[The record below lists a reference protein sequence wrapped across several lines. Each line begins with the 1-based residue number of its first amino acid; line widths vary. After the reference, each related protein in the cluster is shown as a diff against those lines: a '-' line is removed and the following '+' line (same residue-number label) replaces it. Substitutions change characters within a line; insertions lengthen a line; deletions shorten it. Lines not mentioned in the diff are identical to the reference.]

1 MNLDHLLTGRRNQ
14 QSPPLPHAERLP
26 NPFLGGG
33 DGGGETSR
41 RTAGLG
47 AMASKQQSQKAST
60 IPGTG
65 TGTTAQAAQQPQQ
78 PQEPQ
83 PQEQPD
89 DSMNE
94 LSKLLGLYD
103 SEYDQAQRHLG
114 GHGEEASRKE
124 APRKVI
130 RKVSAGG
137 LCVMTHQDL
146 LY

>member
-1 MNLDHLLTGRRNQ
+1 MNLDEHLLTGRRNQ

-33 DGGGETSR
+33 GGGGGGEASR

-65 TGTTAQAAQQPQQ
+65 TGTTAKATQQ
-78 PQEPQ
+78 PQ

-103 SEYDQAQRHLG
+103 SEYDQAQRHLD

-124 APRKVI
+124 APRKQV
-130 RKVSAGG
+130 RP
-137 LCVMTHQDL
+137 
-146 LY
+146 

>member
-26 NPFLGGG
+26 NLFLGGG

-41 RTAGLG
+41 PTAGLG

-65 TGTTAQAAQQPQQ
+65 TTAQAAQQ
-78 PQEPQ
+78 PQ

-114 GHGEEASRKE
+114 GHGEEASRKVV
-124 APRKVI
+124 RKVVK
-130 RKVSAGG
+130 KVSAGG

>member
-1 MNLDHLLTGRRNQ
+1 MRWQNKTLFFCEMNLDHLLTGRRNQ

-33 DGGGETSR
+33 GGGGDEANR

-47 AMASKQQSQKAST
+47 AMASMQPSQKAST
-60 IPGTG
+60 TSIPGTG
-65 TGTTAQAAQQPQQ
+65 PTAQAVQP
-78 PQEPQ
+78 PQ

-103 SEYDQAQRHLG
+103 SEYDQAQRHLD

-124 APRKVI
+124 APRKVRI
-130 RKVSAGG
+130 RKKVRP
-137 LCVMTHQDL
+137 
-146 LY
+146 

>member
-26 NPFLGGG
+26 NPFLGGAG
-33 DGGGETSR
+33 GGGGGGETSR

-65 TGTTAQAAQQPQQ
+65 TTARASQQ
-78 PQEPQ
+78 PQ

-103 SEYDQAQRHLG
+103 SEYDQAQRHLD

-124 APRKVI
+124 AP